1 MIAKV
6 SVVAICVE
14 KIIYFLLHVCMT
26 VPLRPLN
33 CPKDALLQKEI
44 VIISGISR
52 SVLGGK
58 TDYFCVLKIILFIQD
73 H

>member
-1 MIAKV
+1 MI
-6 SVVAICVE
+6 
-14 KIIYFLLHVCMT
+14 CMT